1 MPEWRQ
7 IWKQV
12 QRGFWRTTECD
23 LKTLE
28 LCAHYLSEFLSRW
41 LHGIGS
47 LLIQL
52 FFTQW
57 GCVEGQNLLII
68 RLQLTTHLRE
78 TNQPFPLWKRDDL
91 YSRSNT
97 AHNTYSKYISLVSL
111 LMIQESVSPWF
122 KNLKIYLSLISG
134 FIIFCEQPS
143 FIDQLSY
150 YMTWHHQFAISI
162 TTTSQ
167 WPFTLNF
174 MNKLWLQS
182 LSWNVWLFEGD
193 FWYYIILY
201 VTMDNKTS
209 FKSHWYIYS
218 NSQHYIVWAKM
229 IHFSFMPKIIRMLS
243 KDHVPW
249 RYLYISYCQY
259 NFDQ

>member
-122 KNLKIYLSLISG
+122 KNLKIYL
-134 FIIFCEQPS
+134 
-143 FIDQLSY
+143 DDKSY
-150 YMTWHHQFAISI
+150 FR
-162 TTTSQ
+162 
-167 WPFTLNF
+167 L
-174 MNKLWLQS
+174 
-182 LSWNVWLFEGD
+182 
-193 FWYYIILY
+193 YYILWTTILY
-201 VTMDNKTS
+201 WPT
-209 FKSHWYIYS
+209 
-218 NSQHYIVWAKM
+218 Q
-229 IHFSFMPKIIRMLS
+229 L
-243 KDHVPW
+243 
-249 RYLYISYCQY
+249 LYDMASPICHKHNNNIAMTFYFELY
-259 NFDQ
+259 E

>member
-1 MPEWRQ
+1 MNRHEIVTGGFSPSEIHWVVESHWMPEWRQ

-78 TNQPFPLWKRDDL
+78 TNQPFPLWKRERYATL
-91 YSRSNT
+91 LTIHIQNT
-97 AHNTYSKYISLVSL
+97 SLVSL
-111 LMIQESVSPWF
+111 LMIQESVSLWF
-122 KNLKIYLSLISG
+122 KNLKIYQDDKFYFRL
-134 FIIFCEQPS
+134 
-143 FIDQLSY
+143 
-150 YMTWHHQFAISI
+150 
-162 TTTSQ
+162 
-167 WPFTLNF
+167 
-174 MNKLWLQS
+174 
-182 LSWNVWLFEGD
+182 
-193 FWYYIILY
+193 
-201 VTMDNKTS
+201 
-209 FKSHWYIYS
+209 
-218 NSQHYIVWAKM
+218 HYILWTLLINSV
-229 IHFSFMPKIIRMLS
+229 IIWHGITPICYKHNNNIAMTF
-243 KDHVPW
+243 
-249 RYLYISYCQY
+249 YFELYE
-259 NFDQ
+259 

>member
-1 MPEWRQ
+1 MEA
-7 IWKQV
+7 
-12 QRGFWRTTECD
+12 D
-23 LKTLE
+23 LKAGSAWILKDYWVWFE
-28 LCAHYLSEFLSRW
+28 DAWALCSLPEASFSVRW

-78 TNQPFPLWKRDDL
+78 TNQPFPLWKRERYATL
-91 YSRSNT
+91 LTIHIQNT
-97 AHNTYSKYISLVSL
+97 SLVSL
-111 LMIQESVSPWF
+111 LMIQESVSLWF
-122 KNLKIYLSLISG
+122 KNLKIYQDDKFYFRLHYI
-134 FIIFCEQPS
+134 CELYWS
-143 FIDQLSY
+143 TQLLY
-150 YMTWHHQFAISI
+150 DMALPQFAISI

-209 FKSHWYIYS
+209 FKSHGYICS

-229 IHFSFMPKIIRMLS
+229 IYFTFMPKIIRMLS
-243 KDHVPW
+243 KIMFHEDI
-249 RYLYISYCQY
+249 LYISSCKY